1 MSKIHLVFGDAHAHP
16 DYSNDRAD
24 YLGSLISDVRP
35 DVVIDIGDTA
45 DFPSLSSY
53 DKGKRS
59 FVGKSYAKDIEAHN
73 EFQDRVWSRVRRGKR
88 KLPRRVRLI
97 GNHEQRIDR
106 CLDLHPELDGTVG
119 YRKLE
124 LERYYD
130 TVVPYDGGTPGVIC
144 IDGILYA
151 HYFVSGVMGRPI
163 SGEHHAYT
171 LLARNYN
178 SSTQGHSHLFD
189 YSVRTT
195 GEGERIQGL
204 ISGCFQD
211 YDAPWAGQ
219 ANKLW
224 WRGCFIKRS
233 VDSGSYDLEAVS
245 LSALK
250 KEYGSG

>member
-1 MSKIHLVFGDAHAHP
+1 MKTHLVFGDSHAHP

-59 FVGKSYAKDIEAHN
+59 FVGKSYAKDVEAHN
-73 EFQDRVWSRVRRGKR
+73 EFQDRVWSRVRRSKR
-88 KLPRRVRLI
+88 KLPRRIRLI

-106 CLDLHPELDGTVG
+106 VLDLNPELEGTVG
-119 YRKLE
+119 YKSLD

-130 TVVPYDGGTPGVIC
+130 TVVHYSGSTPGQVTV
-144 IDGILYA
+144 DGITYA
-151 HYFVSGVMGRPI
+151 HFFVSGILGRPI
-163 SGEHHAYT
+163 FGEHPAFS
-171 LLARNYN
+171 LLSKNHH
-178 SSTQGHSHLFD
+178 SSTQGHSHVFD
-189 YSVRTT
+189 YCVRSVGTSK
-195 GEGERIQGL
+195 IQGL